1 MMFERVLA
9 AADFRRRPDPA
20 VVSGARLAR
29 LTGAELH
36 VLHCASG
43 DVESPAVAGADAEAL
58 PSGTRLW
65 VHHGEPHQAIVE
77 RANAVPA
84 DVIVLGPRNERSAAS
99 GLLGTTADRVIR
111 ASRRPC
117 LLANGHLQ
125 ARPARLLLAL
135 DRSAPARQAFR
146 VGMGLARDL
155 AVQAD
160 GHFGVHILT
169 ISAFAEPGTRVASL
183 VDVKRYAERMQAAVG
198 AAAVSHGIY
207 SAALPADG
215 ILAYLRS
222 ESADLLIMGTH
233 GSGVLG
239 LMLLGSVA
247 REVARAA
254 SIPLLLVPP
263 ERRRA
268 IHIRHDPDPA

>member
-1 MMFERVLA
+1 MEGMMFERVLA

-36 VLHCASG
+36 VLQCSSG
-43 DVESPAVAGADAEAL
+43 DAASAPGSAADVAGL
-58 PSGTRLW
+58 PPGTRLW
-65 VHHGEPHQAIVE
+65 LHRGEPHEAIVE
-77 RANAVPA
+77 RAQSVAA
-84 DVIVLGPRNERSAAS
+84 DVIVLGPRNERSPVS
-99 GLLGTTADRVIR
+99 GMLGTTADRVIR
-111 ASRRPC
+111 ASRLPC
-117 LLANGHLQ
+117 LLSNGPLP

-146 VGMGLARDL
+146 VGMGLARAL
-155 AVQAD
+155 AIQAD
-160 GHFGVHILT
+160 GSLGVHILT
-169 ISAFAEPGTRVASL
+169 ISAFAQPGRRSAIL
-183 VDVKRYAERMQAAVG
+183 VDVKRYADRMRAAVG

-215 ILAYLRS
+215 IQAYLRS
-222 ESADLLIMGTH
+222 EGGDLLIMGTH

-239 LMLLGSVA
+239 RMLLGSVA
-247 REVARAA
+247 EEVARAA

-263 ERRRA
+263 DRRRTGSA
-268 IHIRHDPDPA
+268 QP